1 MQQMQKKRVLMLQRR
16 QLLKLHKMQQ
26 MRQLVQQLKKRD
38 SMLLQYK
45 LRKIN

>member
-16 QLLKLHKMQQ
+16 RPSKLHKMRQ
-26 MRQLVQQLKKRD
+26 MRQRVQQLKKRD